1 MQDALRHELVDEW
14 FRAYADRVL
23 AYLLHR
29 TDPATAEDVLQE
41 VFITAYRKAERIR
54 EPVLAWLF
62 GTARR
67 TLSNQRRSMVRRI
80 ELTNRVGGVL
90 AVAPMVGGPD
100 DAHPEVEAAF
110 AELSPGDQEILTLTY
125 WYGLTGTEAAA
136 AVGCSARTYAV
147 RLHRA
152 RHRLAGRLSAAAVDE
167 PAGERPQ
174 PNRFASIERT
184 SHA

>member
-1 MQDALRHELVDEW
+1 VQDAQRHDLVDAW
-14 FRAYADRVL
+14 YRAYADRVL

-29 TDPATAEDVLQE
+29 TDPPTAEDVLQE
-41 VFITAYRKAERIR
+41 VFVTAYRRAERVR

-67 TLSNQRRSMVRRI
+67 VLSNQRRSAARQTT
-80 ELTNRVGGVL
+80 LLNRVGGYP
-90 AVAPMVGGPD
+90 AVPPAVGNPD
-100 DAHPEVEAAF
+100 DAHPDVAAAF
-110 AELSPGDQEILTLTY
+110 AQLSPGDQEILTLTY

-136 AVGCSARTYAV
+136 AVGCSLRTYAV

-152 RHRLAGRLSAAAVDE
+152 RNRLAGHLDAAAIGVLEGDH
-167 PAGERPQ
+167 RR
-174 PNRFASIERT
+174 PNRFHSIGRT